1 MDATLIRQLVW
12 LDYRLA
18 LLFVFLIPFGLLIWA
33 LRSKSEAIKRSLLLY
48 WRVASLVLITIYLA
62 IGSLGISYISGIV
75 AAILIVFAL
84 WFWQDLNEDIEA
96 SHTSLKPIYLGWRWA
111 TTVYC
116 FLSVVFRLLFS
127 NCAFMNDAQLSNICK
142 IWFEPPLS
150 FSTTFHN
157 GFPVENLAFIG
168 AVGGIVYMLYLF
180 SFLAF
185 SLPKTGRIAFRD

>member
-18 LLFVFLIPFGLLIWA
+18 LLFLVFIPFGLLVWA
-33 LRSKSEAIKRSLLLY
+33 LRSDSEAIKRSLLLY

-62 IGSLGISYISGIV
+62 IGSLGISYISGIL
-75 AAILIVFAL
+75 AAILIVLAL

-96 SHTSLKPIYLGWRWA
+96 SRKSLTPIYLGWRWA

-116 FLSVVFRLLFS
+116 SLSAVFRLMFA
-127 NCAFMNDAQLSNICK
+127 NCAFMNFEQLSDICK

-157 GFPVENLAFIG
+157 GVPVENLAFAG
-168 AVGGIVYMLYLF
+168 AVGGIVYILYLF
-180 SFLAF
+180 VFLAF

>member
-18 LLFVFLIPFGLLIWA
+18 LLFLVFIPFGLLVWT
-33 LRSKSEAIKRSLLLY
+33 LRSDSEAIKRSLLLY
-48 WRVASLVLITIYLA
+48 WRVSSLVLITIYLA

-75 AAILIVFAL
+75 AAILIVLAL

-96 SHTSLKPIYLGWRWA
+96 SRKSLKPIYLGWRWA

-116 FLSVVFRLLFS
+116 VLSAGFRLLFS
-127 NCAFMNDAQLSNICK
+127 NCAFVKPEQLGDICP

-150 FSTTFHN
+150 FSTVFHN
-157 GFPVENLAFIG
+157 GVPVENLAFIG
-168 AVGGIVYMLYLF
+168 AVGGIVYALYLF
-180 SFLAF
+180 VFLAF

>member
-18 LLFVFLIPFGLLIWA
+18 LLFLVFIPFGLLVWA
-33 LRSKSEAIKRSLLLY
+33 LRSSSDAIKRSLLLY

-62 IGSLGISYISGIV
+62 IGSLGISYISGIL

-96 SHTSLKPIYLGWRWA
+96 SRKNLTPIYLGWRWA

-116 FLSVVFRLLFS
+116 SLSAVFRLLFA
-127 NCAFMNDAQLSNICK
+127 NCAFMNAEQLSDICK

-150 FSTTFHN
+150 FSTTFHH
-157 GFPVENLAFIG
+157 GVPVENLAFAG
-168 AVGGIVYMLYLF
+168 AVGGIVYILYLF
-180 SFLAF
+180 VFLAF

>member
-18 LLFVFLIPFGLLIWA
+18 LLFIVLIPFGLLVWA
-33 LRSKSEAIKRSLLLY
+33 LRSGSEAIKRSLLLY

-62 IGSLGISYISGIV
+62 IGNLGISYISGIV
-75 AAILIVFAL
+75 AAVLIVLSL
-84 WFWQDLNEDIEA
+84 WFWQDLNEDIGA
-96 SHTSLKPIYLGWRWA
+96 SRQGVKQIYLGWRWA

-116 FLSVVFRLLFS
+116 SLSVVFRLIFA
-127 NCAFMNDAQLSNICK
+127 NCAFMKAEQLSNICK
-142 IWFEPPLS
+142 VWFEPPLS
-150 FSTTFHN
+150 FSATFHN
-157 GFPVENLAFIG
+157 GVPVENLAFVG
-168 AVGGIVYMLYLF
+168 AVGGIVYMLYFF

>member
-18 LLFVFLIPFGLLIWA
+18 LLLLAFIPFCLLVWA
-33 LRSKSEAIKRSLLLY
+33 FRIDSEAIKRSLLLY

-75 AAILIVFAL
+75 AAVLIVLAL

-96 SHTSLKPIYLGWRWA
+96 SRKSLRPIYLGWRWA

-116 FLSVVFRLLFS
+116 SLSVVFRLLFA
-127 NCAFMNDAQLSNICK
+127 NCAFIDAEQLSDICK

-150 FSTTFHN
+150 FSTIFHN
-157 GFPVENLAFIG
+157 SVPVENLAFIG

-180 SFLAF
+180 FFLAF

>member
-18 LLFVFLIPFGLLIWA
+18 LLFLVFIPFGLLVWA
-33 LRSKSEAIKRSLLLY
+33 LRSDSEAIKRSLLLY

-62 IGSLGISYISGIV
+62 IGSLGISYISGIL
-75 AAILIVFAL
+75 AAILIVLAL

-96 SHTSLKPIYLGWRWA
+96 SRKSLTPIYLGWRWA

-116 FLSVVFRLLFS
+116 SLSAVFRLMFA
-127 NCAFMNDAQLSNICK
+127 NCAFMNVEQLSDICK

-157 GFPVENLAFIG
+157 GVPVENLAFAG
-168 AVGGIVYMLYLF
+168 AVGGIVYILYLF
-180 SFLAF
+180 VFLAF

>member
-18 LLFVFLIPFGLLIWA
+18 LLFTVLIPFGLLVWA
-33 LRSKSEAIKRSLLLY
+33 FRSDGEAIKKSLLLY

-62 IGSLGISYISGIV
+62 IGSLGVSYISGIIALV
-75 AAILIVFAL
+75 LVILAL

-96 SHTSLKPIYLGWRWA
+96 SHKSLKPIYLGWRWA

-116 FLSVVFRLLFS
+116 VLSVGFRLLFA
-127 NCAFMNDAQLSNICK
+127 NCAFMNAEQLSDICK

-157 GFPVENLAFIG
+157 GIPVENLAFVG

-180 SFLAF
+180 FFLAF

>member
-18 LLFVFLIPFGLLIWA
+18 LLFIVFVPFGLLCWA
-33 LRSKSEAIKRSLLLY
+33 FQSNSEAIKRSLLLY

-62 IGSLGISYISGIV
+62 IGGLSIAFVLGIV
-75 AAILIVFAL
+75 AEILIVLAL

-96 SHTSLKPIYLGWRWA
+96 SRKSLKPIYLGWRWA

-116 FLSVVFRLLFS
+116 LLSVVFRLFFV
-127 NCAFMNDAQLSNICK
+127 NGAFIKAEQLSDIYK

-150 FSTTFHN
+150 FSTVFHH
-157 GFPVENLAFIG
+157 GMPVENLAFFG
-168 AVGGIVYMLYLF
+168 AVGAIVYGLYF
-180 SFLAF
+180 CSFLAF

>member
-1 MDATLIRQLVW
+1 MDAPLIRQLVW

-18 LLFVFLIPFGLLIWA
+18 LLFLVFVPFGLLCWSF
-33 LRSKSEAIKRSLLLY
+33 RNNNEAIKRSLFLY

-62 IGSLGISYISGIV
+62 IGSLGVSFISGII
-75 AAILIVFAL
+75 ANLLIILAL

-96 SHTSLKPIYLGWRWA
+96 SRQKLKPIYLGWRWA
-111 TTVYC
+111 ATFYC
-116 FLSVVFRLLFS
+116 GFSILWRSLFV
-127 NCAFMNDAQLSNICK
+127 NCAFTKIEQLSDTCK

-157 GFPVENLAFIG
+157 GVPVENLAFVG
-168 AVGGIVYMLYLF
+168 AVGGIVYGLYLF

-185 SLPKTGRIAFRD
+185 TLPKTGRIAFRD

>member
-18 LLFVFLIPFGLLIWA
+18 LLFIVIIPFGLLCWA
-33 LRSKSEAIKRSLLLY
+33 FQNKNVAIKRSLLLY

-62 IGSLGISYISGIV
+62 IGSLAIAFISGIV
-75 AAILIVFAL
+75 AEILIILAL

-96 SHTSLKPIYLGWRWA
+96 SRKSLKPIYLGWRWA

-116 FLSVVFRLLFS
+116 FLSVGFRLFFA
-127 NCAFMNDAQLSNICK
+127 NCAFAKAEQLSDICK
-142 IWFEPPLS
+142 IWFEPPLN
-150 FSTTFHN
+150 FSNVFHN
-157 GFPVENLAFIG
+157 GVPVENLVFVG
-168 AVGGIVYMLYLF
+168 AVGGIVYGLYFF

>member
-18 LLFVFLIPFGLLIWA
+18 LIFIALIPLGLLGCA
-33 LRSKSEAIKRSLLLY
+33 FQSKSDPIKRSLLLY
-48 WRVASLVLITIYLA
+48 WRVASLVLITICLA
-62 IGSLGISYISGIV
+62 SGSIAVSFITGIV
-75 AAILIVFAL
+75 AEILIVLAL

-96 SHTSLKPIYLGWRWA
+96 SRKSIKPIYLGWRWA

-116 FLSVVFRLLFS
+116 SLGIIFRLIFA
-127 NCAFMNDAQLSNICK
+127 NCAFVNAEQLSDICK

-150 FSTTFHN
+150 FGQLFHN
-157 GFPVENLAFIG
+157 AIPVENLAFFG
-168 AVGGIVYMLYLF
+168 AVGGIVYGLYLF
-180 SFLAF
+180 FFLAF

>member
-18 LLFVFLIPFGLLIWA
+18 LLLLAFIPFCLLVWA
-33 LRSKSEAIKRSLLLY
+33 FRIDSEAIKRSLLLY

-75 AAILIVFAL
+75 AAVLIVLAL

-96 SHTSLKPIYLGWRWA
+96 SRKSLRPIYLGWRWA

-116 FLSVVFRLLFS
+116 SLSVVFRLLFA
-127 NCAFMNDAQLSNICK
+127 NCAFIDAEQLSDICK

-150 FSTTFHN
+150 FSTIFHN
-157 GFPVENLAFIG
+157 SVPVENLAFIG
-168 AVGGIVYMLYLF
+168 AVGGIVYTLYLF
-180 SFLAF
+180 FFLAF

>member
-18 LLFVFLIPFGLLIWA
+18 LLFLVFIPFGLLVWA
-33 LRSKSEAIKRSLLLY
+33 LRSDSEAIKRSLLLY

-62 IGSLGISYISGIV
+62 IGSLGISYISGIL
-75 AAILIVFAL
+75 AAILIVLAL

-96 SHTSLKPIYLGWRWA
+96 SRKSLTPIYLGWRWA
-111 TTVYC
+111 TTIYC
-116 FLSVVFRLLFS
+116 SLSAVFRLLFA
-127 NCAFMNDAQLSNICK
+127 NCAFMNAEQLSDICK

-157 GFPVENLAFIG
+157 GVPVENLAFAG
-168 AVGGIVYMLYLF
+168 AVGGIVYILYL
-180 SFLAF
+180 SVFLAF

>member
-18 LLFVFLIPFGLLIWA
+18 LLFTVLIPFGLLVWA
-33 LRSKSEAIKRSLLLY
+33 FRSDSEAIRKSLLLY
-48 WRVASLVLITIYLA
+48 WRVASLLLITIYLA

-75 AAILIVFAL
+75 ALVLIVLAL

-96 SHTSLKPIYLGWRWA
+96 SRKSLKPIYLGWRWA

-116 FLSVVFRLLFS
+116 VLSVGFRLLFA
-127 NCAFMNDAQLSNICK
+127 NCAFINAEQLGDICK
-142 IWFEPPLS
+142 TWFEPPLS

-157 GFPVENLAFIG
+157 GVPVENLAFVG
-168 AVGGIVYMLYLF
+168 AVGGIVYILYLF
-180 SFLAF
+180 FFLAF

>member
-18 LLFVFLIPFGLLIWA
+18 LLFIVLIPFGLLVWA
-33 LRSKSEAIKRSLLLY
+33 LRSGSEAIKRSLLLY

-62 IGSLGISYISGIV
+62 IGNLGISYISGIV
-75 AAILIVFAL
+75 AAVLIVLAL
-84 WFWQDLNEDIEA
+84 WFWQDLNEDIGA
-96 SHTSLKPIYLGWRWA
+96 SRQGLKQIYLGWRWA

-116 FLSVVFRLLFS
+116 SLSVVFRLIFA
-127 NCAFMNDAQLSNICK
+127 NCAFMNAEQLSDICK

-150 FSTTFHN
+150 FSAIFHN
-157 GFPVENLAFIG
+157 GIPVENLAFVG
-168 AVGGIVYMLYLF
+168 AVGGIVYMLYFF

>member
-18 LLFVFLIPFGLLIWA
+18 LLFLVFIPFGLLVWA
-33 LRSKSEAIKRSLLLY
+33 LRSDSEAIKRSLLLY

-62 IGSLGISYISGIV
+62 IGSLGISYISGIL
-75 AAILIVFAL
+75 AAILIVLAL

-96 SHTSLKPIYLGWRWA
+96 SRKSLTPIYLGWRWA

-116 FLSVVFRLLFS
+116 SLSAVFRLLFA
-127 NCAFMNDAQLSNICK
+127 NCAFMNTEQLCDICK

-157 GFPVENLAFIG
+157 GVPVENLAFAG
-168 AVGGIVYMLYLF
+168 AVGGIVYILYLF
-180 SFLAF
+180 VFLAF